1 MISRDR
7 TGITQ
12 IFFKISMVNSILD
25 KLSFV
30 SRMGFV
36 VLNHQKVRMVLSL
49 LLLFFI
55 SAIQTLAQTITYT
68 SQPCSSG
75 LWNDPACWTRSG
87 SCTGNVTIPNF
98 PPFEGISNTCAVVVN
113 LNHPRQVNGDFAS
126 GSGFTLNMNASLT
139 ITGNLTSTNQG
150 ATTINVFAGVLTAKS
165 VEVKNDFNLVIHNG
179 AEVIFDE
186 LDLNGSKVTID
197 IKAGGSLTVLG
208 ETKMRGNRSDIL
220 VAGEFIT
227 GSIDVAGATN
237 NITTSG
243 GANVYVSDPERGIN
257 IAGNATLNIT
267 GASEVVVEGSVVV
280 QGGNL
285 NVTETA
291 SLTIY
296 TDFLVNGGSQ
306 VNITTQGE
314 VYVCG
319 MRPEPEQITTIDDD
333 AVYEILDD
341 PVLCNITIMPVQILY
356 VESQYLEASRVVK
369 FRWATAKEFGNSH
382 FEIER
387 SYSGTKGFAK
397 IGEIQGMGWKDTITE
412 YEFVDEELPLVGGNI
427 LFRLKQVGFAGEV
440 NYSKVVSVRVTSLQI
455 TKGVWRAFPNP
466 TTGEQFRLELMDL
479 RGYAGEDISVQ
490 LISPT
495 AEALQLR
502 SGSRSE
508 LSRKIQAKLQNAP
521 KGIYLI
527 HISWGTKTEYHKLVK
542 N

>member
-1 MISRDR
+1 MS
-7 TGITQ
+7 GS
-12 IFFKISMVNSILD
+12 IFD
-25 KLSFV
+25 KLSV
-30 SRMGFV
+30 ARRINQKALS
-36 VLNHQKVRMVLSL
+36 HQKVLGVFS
-49 LLLFFI
+49 LLFFTT
-55 SAIQTLAQTITYT
+55 AIQALAQTITYT
-68 SQPCSSG
+68 SQPCTSG
-75 LWNDPACWTRSG
+75 LWNDPACWTRTG
-87 SCTGNVTIPNF
+87 SCSGNVSIPNF
-98 PPFEGISNTCAVVVN
+98 PPFQGISNNCAVVVN
-113 LNHPRQVNGDFAS
+113 LNHPRQVNGDFTS
-126 GSGFTLNMNASLT
+126 GSGFTLNMNASLS

-165 VEVKNDFNLVIHNG
+165 VEVKNDFNLVIHSG

-243 GANVYVSDPERGIN
+243 GSNVYVSDPEKGIN

-267 GASEVVVEGSVVV
+267 GASEVIVEGSVEV

-296 TDFLVNGGSQ
+296 TDFMVNGGSQ

-341 PVLCNITIMPVQILY
+341 PVLCNLRLMPVQFL
-356 VESQYLEASRVVK
+356 YLELGYEVSSRSAK
-369 FRWATAKEFGNSH
+369 LSWATAKEFGNSH

-387 SYSGTKGFAK
+387 SYSGTKGFEK
-397 IGEIQGMGWKDTITE
+397 IAEIQGMGWKDTVTE
-412 YEFVDEELPLVGGNI
+412 YAFEDEELPLIGGNI
-427 LFRLKQVGFAGEV
+427 LFRLKQIGFGGEV
-440 NYSKVVSVRVTSLQI
+440 NYSKVVSIRVPSLQV
-455 TKGVWRAFPNP
+455 TKGVWRAFHNP
-466 TTGEQFRLELMDL
+466 TSGDQFRLELLHMQE
-479 RGYAGEDISVQ
+479 YAGEEIQVE
-490 LISPT
+490 LISPS
-495 AEALQLR
+495 AEAVLFR
-502 SGSRSE
+502 AENMAEISRQ
-508 LSRKIQAKLQNAP
+508 IQAKLLNAP

-527 HISWGTKTEYHKLVK
+527 HISWGVKKEFHKLVK

>member
-1 MISRDR
+1 
-7 TGITQ
+7 
-12 IFFKISMVNSILD
+12 MVNSILD
-25 KLSFV
+25 KFSV
-30 SRMGFV
+30 VRRMDV
-36 VLNHQKVRMVLSL
+36 VCLNHQKVWGIFSL
-49 LLLFFI
+49 LVLFFI
-55 SAIQTLAQTITYT
+55 SAVQTLAQTITYT
-68 SQPCSSG
+68 SQPCTSG
-75 LWNDPACWTRSG
+75 LWNDPACWTRTG
-87 SCTGNVTIPNF
+87 SCSGNVTIPNS
-98 PPFEGISNTCAVVVN
+98 PPFEGISNNCDVVVN

-126 GSGFTLNMNASLT
+126 GSGFTLNMNASLN
-139 ITGNLTSTNQG
+139 ITGNLTSSNQG
-150 ATTINVFAGVLTAKS
+150 ATTFNVFAGVLTAKS
-165 VEVKNDFNLVIHNG
+165 VEVKNDFNLVIHSG
-179 AEVIFDE
+179 AEAIFDE

-197 IKAGGSLTVLG
+197 IKSGGSLTVLG

-243 GANVYVSDPERGIN
+243 GSNVYVSDPERGIN

-291 SLTIY
+291 SLSVY
-296 TDFLVNGGSQ
+296 TDFWVNNGAT
-306 VNITTQGE
+306 VNITTKGE

-319 MRPEPEQITTIDDD
+319 ARPEPEDIDRIDND

-356 VESQYLEASRVVK
+356 VEPQYVAASRSIK
-369 FRWATAKEFGNSH
+369 LNWATAKEFGNSH

-387 SYSGTKGFAK
+387 SYSGTKGFEK
-397 IGEIQGMGWKDTITE
+397 IAEVQGMGWKDTITE
-412 YEFVDEELPLVGGNI
+412 YEFVDEELPLVGGNT
-427 LFRLKQVGFAGEV
+427 LFRLKQIGFGGEV
-440 NYSKVVSVRVTSLQI
+440 NYSKVISIRIPPLQV

-466 TTGEQFRLELMDL
+466 TSGDQFRLELLQMQE
-479 RGYAGEDISVQ
+479 YTGEEIQVE
-490 LISPT
+490 LISPS
-495 AEALQLR
+495 AEAVLFR
-502 SGSRSE
+502 AGNMAEISRQV
-508 LSRKIQAKLQNAP
+508 QAKLLNAP

-527 HISWGTKTEYHKLVK
+527 HISWGGKKEFHKLVK